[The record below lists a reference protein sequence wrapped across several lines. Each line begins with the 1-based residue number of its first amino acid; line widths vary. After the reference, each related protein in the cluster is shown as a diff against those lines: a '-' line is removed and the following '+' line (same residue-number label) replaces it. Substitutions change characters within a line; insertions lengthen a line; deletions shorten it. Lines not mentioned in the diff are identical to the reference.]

1 MDALEL
7 IGSRRHVMN
16 WEKEIPE
23 KSLIEK
29 VLWKTWK
36 VTPSKNNF
44 MPYHVNVYGPDQM
57 PLCKKIWQLSKKNK
71 KMTNENHIPRTKTTP
86 GVVDNDFEEWDD
98 GDGTNIFFNHVKT
111 APYLIV
117 YSQRLCE
124 PNEMY
129 RKNVVGGDY
138 YEPMH
143 LSEMPNIIR
152 GVSVEVGMF
161 AANLGAFALEE
172 GLDTSTTLCF
182 PGDYEDGW
190 QDIPGVEHPVMLMQT
205 IGKCKTSKRQWQK
218 KYEPQ
223 SDKEDRKPECET
235 VVRWI

>member
-16 WEKEIPE
+16 WDKEIPD
-23 KSLIEK
+23 KALIEK
-29 VLWKTWK
+29 VLWKAWK

-57 PLCKKIWQLSKKNK
+57 ALGKKIWQLSKNNK
-71 KMTNENHIPRTKTTP
+71 KMTNENNIPRDKTTP
-86 GVVDNDFEEWDD
+86 GVIDNDITEWEEE
-98 GDGTNIFFNHVKT
+98 GTNIFFNHVKT

-124 PNEMY
+124 PNAMY
-129 RKNVVGGDY
+129 KKNVEEGDY

-152 GVSVEVGMF
+152 GVSIEVGMF
-161 AANLGAFALEE
+161 AANLGAFVLEE

-190 QDIPGVEHPVMLMQT
+190 QDIPGVDHPVMLMQT
-205 IGKCKTSKRQWQK
+205 IGKCKVSKREWQK
-218 KYEPQ
+218 KFEPQ
-223 SDKEDRKPECET
+223 GDIDDRKPEPEE
-235 VVRWI
+235 VIRWI